1 MEQTVNKETL
11 NFALQKTQPLFI
23 VISGLSGVG
32 KDAVIDELL
41 KRGMPLHKV
50 VTATTRKPRTNERD
64 GVDYHFLSQERFQE
78 MIQNNELIEWALV
91 YNDFKGVPRKQVQDA
106 MSSGLDVI
114 MRVDVQGARK
124 FRELI
129 PEALLIFITPAN
141 EQEWRE
147 MLLGRKTDSPEQI
160 ERRITAA
167 PAELETLPIFDYIVT
182 NKKCCLAGTVD
193 SIISIIKSE
202 HMRNPHRKVNL

>member
-1 MEQTVNKETL
+1 MESNASKATL
-11 NFALQKTQPLFI
+11 DFNLQKPQPLFI

-32 KDAVIDELL
+32 KDAVIEELL

-50 VTATTRKPRTNERD
+50 VTATTRAPRVNERD
-64 GVDYHFLSQERFQE
+64 GVDYHFLTKERFQE
-78 MIQNNELIEWALV
+78 MIQNNELIECALV
-91 YNDFKGVPRKQVQDA
+91 YNDYKGVPRRQIQDA
-106 MSSGLDVI
+106 MASGLDVI

-141 EQEWRE
+141 EQDWRE
-147 MLLGRKTDSPEQI
+147 MLLGRRTDTPEQI

-167 PAELETLPIFDYIVT
+167 PGELALLPIFDYIVT
-182 NKKCCLAGTVD
+182 NKRCCLGETVD
-193 SIISIIKSE
+193 KIISIITSE

>member
-1 MEQTVNKETL
+1 MNKNVAETTL
-11 NFALQKTQPLFI
+11 NFDLQKPQPLFI

-32 KDAVIDELL
+32 KDAVIEALL

-50 VTATTRKPRTNERD
+50 VTATTRKPRMNEHD
-64 GVDYHFLSQERFQE
+64 GVDYHFLTQERFQE
-78 MIQNNELIEWALV
+78 MIRNNELIEWALV
-91 YNDFKGVPRKQVQDA
+91 YDDYKGVPRKQVQDA
-106 MSSGLDVI
+106 MASGLDVI

-129 PEALLIFITPAN
+129 PEALLLFISPAN

-147 MLLGRKTDSPEQI
+147 MLLGRKTDTPEQI
-160 ERRITAA
+160 ERRINSA

-182 NKKCCLAGTVD
+182 NRKCCLDATVD
-193 SIISIIKSE
+193 AIVGIIQSE
-202 HMRNPHRKVNL
+202 HMRNPHRRVNL